1 MKNTISNIE
10 IQNINNVLLVSS
22 QVVANN
28 LHKRHSDV
36 CTKIEEVL
44 EVCENFRTPPIE
56 AIKNVVINP
65 QNKQEYKEYLL
76 TKDGFIL
83 LVMNYTGY
91 NDFKRA
97 YIKKF
102 NQMEQQLNKSLYNKI
117 ENLHTLNFP
126 LPIFSLNHLRY
137 QFLDNIPYFVYTD
150 IFEALDI
157 KNYHELLH
165 KLSIILKPLYL
176 TEEDRKN
183 NNIFSLAL
191 NLGQILEIIHH
202 INNTRC
208 ILFEKFLLTDENLAT
223 LSYRNLESYLI

>member
-1 MKNTISNIE
+1 MLNSNLITLDNKVYATSRDIAE
-10 IQNINNVLLVSS
+10 KLN
-22 QVVANN
+22 
-28 LHKRHSDV
+28 KRHDNV
-36 CTKIEEVL
+36 IKKIKEVL
-44 EVCENFRTPPIE
+44 TPLE
-56 AIKNVVINP
+56 IKERDFTTNQGNI
-65 QNKQEYKEYLL
+65 YKEYLL
-76 TKDGFIL
+76 DKDAFTL
-83 LVMNYTGY
+83 LLFNYTGY

-208 ILFEKFLLTDENLAT
+208 ILFEKFLLTDENLTT